1 MNTGQNYK
9 KRLTMK
15 ENKTMDSI
23 HRGLLKKFHTL
34 CSVLGM
40 SDDEKRGIIEAY
52 GVESSRDIDTHDLVD
67 LCGKLSRQ
75 ANGKQ
80 VEYDKLRK
88 QCMAAI
94 GSWLKMCGRE
104 SNSTIIKA
112 IACRAAKQTDFNKIP
127 LERLRNLVYL
137 FNNKVKDHDAV
148 AEVTNPPQKVVLL
161 YNTDGGLKAFN

>member
-1 MNTGQNYK
+1 
-9 KRLTMK
+9 MK

-40 SDDEKRGIIEAY
+40 SDDEKRSLIEAY

-67 LCGKLSRQ
+67 ICGKLSAQ
-75 ANGKQ
+75 AGGRKQ
-80 VEYDKLRK
+80 QDYDKLRK

-94 GSWLKMCGRE
+94 GSWLKMCGHE
-104 SNSTIIKA
+104 CNATIIKA
-112 IACRAAKQTDFNKIP
+112 IACRAAKKSDFNKIP

-137 FNNKVKDHDAV
+137 FNNKVKDRDAV
-148 AEVTNPPQKVVLL
+148 DDIAESITEGKKVMFVYPTESGIKKLS
-161 YNTDGGLKAFN
+161 